1 MMALQKKADTIP
13 SNWLKIS
20 FSWKGGWKRIKAALA
35 LAFNGFFFCF
45 FSSWEVFVEAAS
57 LEDETEREAAMY
69 QAISGLALPNRDT
82 LAYIIL
88 HLKCVADHKDKNK
101 MDMDNL
107 SKVMGPTIVGYS
119 SSDPTAILS
128 EAEDQRQVMQTLLNI
143 SDE

>member
-1 MMALQKKADTIP
+1 MFGLWLRPNAKLQ
-13 SNWLKIS
+13 LQS
-20 FSWKGGWKRIKAALA
+20 FT
-35 LAFNGFFFCF
+35 GFF

-57 LEDETEREAAMY
+57 TEDETEREAAMY